1 MIEVKHVVKSFDGFH
16 ALDGLTMTVPQGAIY
31 GLVGPNG
38 AGKSTILRHLAGV
51 YRPDAGEILFDGTP
65 VYENPAVKSRM
76 AVIPDELYDFGSAST
91 RDMMKFYRGI
101 YPQFDAERYEKLREA
116 FPAVDE
122 KRPIRRLSKG
132 MQKQSAFWLALSC
145 RPDYLLLDEP
155 VSALDR
161 RGTAFFYELVCSLR
175 SEYHMPVILV
185 SHDLAHVQ
193 KYATSAAL
201 LDKTVIISGR
211 VDKVMAS
218 DQVRE
223 VFGLPIV
230 GRAGR

>member
-1 MIEVKHVVKSFDGFH
+1 
-16 ALDGLTMTVPQGAIY
+16 
-31 GLVGPNG
+31 
-38 AGKSTILRHLAGV
+38 
-51 YRPDAGEILFDGTP
+51 
-65 VYENPAVKSRM
+65 
-76 AVIPDELYDFGSAST
+76 
-91 RDMMKFYRGI
+91 
-101 YPQFDAERYEKLREA
+101 
-116 FPAVDE
+116 
-122 KRPIRRLSKG
+122 
-132 MQKQSAFWLALSC
+132 
-145 RPDYLLLDEP
+145 
-155 VSALDR
+155 
-161 RGTAFFYELVCSLR
+161 
-175 SEYHMPVILV
+175 MPVILV